1 MVSIKKIFLLT
12 ALVGLVSFSQVS
24 AQIYMLENPSVRF
37 FSDALIE
44 DITATNTNAQGLVNF
59 GDKSFSFRVPIKN
72 FEFAKDLMKEHFN
85 ENYMESEKFPYG
97 IFKGTINGNYDLSK
111 DGTYEVTA
119 EGVLTIHGVEQKRT
133 LPSKLV
139 VRGSAVSLESVFMVK
154 LVDHD
159 IEIPQLVFQN
169 IAEEIE
175 VTIKS
180 NLVPYKK

>member
-1 MVSIKKIFLLT
+1 MVTINRLFALT
-12 ALVGLVSFSQVS
+12 AFVAVVSFSEVS
-24 AQIYMLENPSVRF
+24 AQIYMLQNPSVSF

-59 GDKSFSFRVPIKN
+59 GDQSFTFRVPIKN
-72 FEFAKDLMKEHFN
+72 FDFAKDLMKEHFN

-97 IFKGTINGNYDLSK
+97 IFKGTINGSYDLSK

-133 LPSKLV
+133 LPSRLSVKGTSV
-139 VRGSAVSLESVFMVK
+139 NLESVFVVK

-175 VTIKS
+175 VKIKS
-180 NLVPYKK
+180 DLVAYKK

>member
-1 MVSIKKIFLLT
+1 MVSINKIFLLI
-12 ALVGLVSFSQVS
+12 ALVGFGSFSQVS
-24 AQIYMLENPSVRF
+24 AQIFMLDNSTIRF

-44 DITATNTNAQGLVNF
+44 DITATNANAQGLINF

-72 FEFAKDLMKEHFN
+72 FEFAKELMKEHFN

-97 IFKGTINGNYDLSK
+97 IFKGAINGNFDLSK

-119 EGVLTIHGVEQKRT
+119 EGVLTIHGVEQKRA
-133 LPSKLV
+133 LPAKLIV
-139 VRGSAVSLESVFMVK
+139 QGNVLSLESVFLVK

-159 IEIPQLVFQN
+159 VEIPQLVFQN

-175 VTIKS
+175 VTIQS
-180 NLVPYKK
+180 GLVPYKK